1 MKDWHLQPNGWPLT
15 LDTKSSKSGREIQ
28 ILCVITYIWNL
39 KNITNESK
47 YKAETD
53 SDIENNL
60 MVNKGQREG
69 WEINL
74 VS

>member
-15 LDTKSSKSGREIQ
+15 LDTKSSKSSREIQ